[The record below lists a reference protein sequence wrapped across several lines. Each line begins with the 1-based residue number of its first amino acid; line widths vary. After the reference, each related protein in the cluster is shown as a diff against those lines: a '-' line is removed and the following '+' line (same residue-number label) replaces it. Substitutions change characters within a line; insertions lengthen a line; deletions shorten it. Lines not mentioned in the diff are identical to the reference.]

1 MENQEFTLELQ
12 ELQTGHFKSLVNALA
27 AAMTRC
33 VVWRYPDVNEKFN
46 ALQLYRFAEDFDK
59 ENPIRDSSFYMVSAE
74 GAIGISPGAE
84 YLTRWMFIPS
94 MDEESVEK
102 LRADIQK
109 LQEPVPEPEPD
120 PVPEPAPAPTPEPP
134 VHRAKFCPNCGTPY
148 KSDESK
154 FCSNCGAP
162 RKA

>member
-1 MENQEFTLELQ
+1 MENQAFS
-12 ELQTGHFKSLVNALA
+12 HFGSLIDALGT
-27 AAMTRC
+27 AMTRC
-33 VVWRYPDVNEKFN
+33 VVWRYADSDEKFN

-109 LQEPVPEPEPD
+109 LQEPEPEPQSEPIPEPEA
-120 PVPEPAPAPTPEPP
+120 VPEPAPAPAPAPEPP

-148 KSDESK
+148 KNDDSK
-154 FCSNCGAP
+154 FCSNCGMP